1 MANYHNAVSDK
12 LVVSFFTEHVIYNVY
27 SKENGQKWAAICSI
41 SDSFP
46 KELESSIFSTTHFI
60 VSLTNFTLLPSAEE
74 AEIASY
80 RLNFTLDTQLRT
92 ELTEEV
98 AVVYEIPKSAEAV
111 SKQLVNATI
120 ESDITLALGNFRKK
134 KSANAIYFYE
144 ANNILTV
151 IAVKNGEIHLANR
164 YAVDTMD
171 ELFYYVMLVVEQLD
185 LPIDGLY
192 VECTCTKGRHEE
204 YQALFKNYLP
214 ILSLT
219 TVYWELKSGENS
231 DNKDIQLL
239 AAFFSQCVL

>member
-27 SKENGQKWAAICSI
+27 SKENGQKWTAICSI

-74 AEIASY
+74 SEIGSY
-80 RLNFTLDTQLRT
+80 RLNFTLETQLRT

-98 AVVYEIPKSAEAV
+98 AVVYEISKSAEAV

-144 ANNILTV
+144 ANNSLTV
-151 IAVKNGEIHLANR
+151 IAVKMGEIQLANR
-164 YAVDTMD
+164 YVVDTMD

-192 VECTCTKGRHEE
+192 VECISTKGRHEE

-214 ILSLT
+214 NLNLT
-219 TVYWELKSGENS
+219 LIHWEINS
-231 DNKDIQLL
+231 DSYQEFKDLQVL